1 MGRMFCCERRECP
14 PGKAREKN
22 GEGGGQRPARDGR
35 APARTGGRR
44 ARAPGGTAPVRARG
58 IGAMRKY
65 VKNPDVRPCACGPLA
80 DAHVAPRVYPRAP
93 HVDARG
99 KRRPDR

>member
-14 PGKAREKN
+14 PGKAGEEN

-44 ARAPGGTAPVRARG
+44 ARASGGTAPVRARHWCDAQ
-58 IGAMRKY
+58 ICEES
-65 VKNPDVRPCACGPLA
+65 DVRPCACGPLA
-80 DAHVAPRVYPRAP
+80 DAHVAPRVDSCAP